1 MWSASRL
8 SSATQHRLR
17 TEEHERK
24 GGAAGVL
31 MGGGVGGKGNAE
43 SMKVDLR
50 LGQNE
55 LLCCWAT
62 SLEACEASWERC

>member
-1 MWSASRL
+1 
-8 SSATQHRLR
+8 
-17 TEEHERK
+17 
-24 GGAAGVL
+24 

>member
-17 TEEHERK
+17 MEEHERK

-43 SMKVDLR
+43 SMKVELEIGAER
-50 LGQNE
+50 AIVLLGDI
-55 LLCCWAT
+55 AG
-62 SLEACEASWERC
+62 SL